1 MHNSTHTTRSHK
13 HTGQPHAPSQPP
25 SPLPTPHVQAYISA
39 QLTLGELV
47 VGTVFQDIKCTVDS
61 QASLLAYRPRTYFT
75 TDRLTTHPL
84 TRHPLTSHPTQPPT
98 HPPTDPYPRYQA
110 DRVGIDTV
118 LKSSSEGQ
126 GTLAGPGGAGE
137 DASTEPV

>member
-1 MHNSTHTTRSHK
+1 
-13 HTGQPHAPSQPP
+13 
-25 SPLPTPHVQAYISA
+25 VQAYISA

-61 QASLLAYRPRTYFT
+61 QVQPGCTNPLTLPLPLTLSLTPWIARQAYSPPAHL
-75 TDRLTTHPL
+75 LTPYTHPL
-84 TRHPLTSHPTQPPT
+84 HSPPTLTPYTHPLPTLTPT
-98 HPPTDPYPRYQA
+98 YTIPTYTRPYLLYQA

-126 GTLAGPGGAGE
+126 GTLAGPGGTGE
-137 DASTEPV
+137 DVSLEPV

>member
-1 MHNSTHTTRSHK
+1 M
-13 HTGQPHAPSQPP
+13 
-25 SPLPTPHVQAYISA
+25 QAYISA

-61 QASLLAYRPRTYFT
+61 QVQPGCTNPLTLPLPLTLSLTPWIARQAYSPPAHLLIPY
-75 TDRLTTHPL
+75 THPL
-84 TRHPLTSHPTQPPT
+84 HSPLPTLTPTYTIPTYTR
-98 HPPTDPYPRYQA
+98 PYLLYQA

-126 GTLAGPGGAGE
+126 GTLAGPGGTGE
-137 DASTEPV
+137 DVSLEPV